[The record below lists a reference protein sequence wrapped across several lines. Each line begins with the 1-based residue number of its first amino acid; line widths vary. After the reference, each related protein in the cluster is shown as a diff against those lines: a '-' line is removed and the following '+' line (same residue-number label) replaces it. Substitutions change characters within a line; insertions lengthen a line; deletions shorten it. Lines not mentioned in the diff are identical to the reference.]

1 MNETNKTVLFKLDF
15 FSMRL
20 CCTHM
25 TSMRGNIVKGGHVKV
40 VDPMIQRTKTHKTP
54 QFAIKE
60 HSVNGGP
67 TKTSPFRIGN
77 TPCGAEK

>member
-40 VDPMIQRTKTHKTP
+40 VDPMIHDASSSTL
-54 QFAIKE
+54 
-60 HSVNGGP
+60 
-67 TKTSPFRIGN
+67 
-77 TPCGAEK
+77 